1 MKPRAELSQMVPSRC
16 YWKRGLFDEYYG
28 NSSKIWMVQ
37 FQVTEKSFTNRL
49 EDERLRTNIS

>member
-1 MKPRAELSQMVPSRC
+1 MVPSRC